1 MLQPLRVVDVAQ
13 KGYDRRV
20 KGKPMPQIE
29 SDSPQ
34 ETSPL
39 DDAIRPGDDDR
50 WCVGLPPMLDEE
62 SFPIEFRDVLEVKIL
77 GYRETGMVTPAW
89 SRIVAPI
96 WTLVPKD

>member
-1 MLQPLRVVDVAQ
+1 MLQPFRVVDVVQ
-13 KGYDRRV
+13 NGYDRRV
-20 KGKPMPQIE
+20 KGRPMPQVE
-29 SDSPQ
+29 SDQ
-34 ETSPL
+34 FQAGSPL
-39 DDAIRPGDDDR
+39 DDAIKPGHDDE

-89 SRIVAPI
+89 SRIVMPI